1 MHRATVRRLAVAA
14 IGATVLATLT
24 ACAPFVTAGDTR
36 TEDREIDDASTVVL
50 RTGGDIDIRLGDE
63 PSLTVTGGENVLERL
78 ATEVD
83 DDRLVIAIRRGPLI
97 VGDRDLQV
105 DVTVTSLESVV
116 IDGSG
121 DVSAEFGDA
130 DDVSVE
136 ISGSG
141 EIEADDLRA
150 STVRAGISGSG
161 TIELSG
167 RTDSLV
173 VDVSGS
179 GNVDTGDLDASTA
192 QVVVSG
198 SGNVSVN
205 ASDELDV
212 TISGSGDVRYSG
224 RPQVRSS
231 ISGSGGLSPE

>member
-1 MHRATVRRLAVAA
+1 MHPASVRRLAVAA
-14 IGATVLATLT
+14 TGAILLATLT

-36 TEDREIDDASTVVL
+36 TEDRDIDDASAVFL
-50 RTGGDIDIRLGDE
+50 RTGGEVDIRLGDE
-63 PSLTVTGGENVLERL
+63 PSLTVTGGANVLDRL
-78 ATEVD
+78 VTEVD
-83 DDRLVIAIRRGPLI
+83 DGRLVIEIRRGPLI
-97 VGDRDLQV
+97 IGDRDLRI
-105 DVTVTSLESVV
+105 DVTVTSLERVV

-121 DVSAEFGDA
+121 GVSAEFGDA
-130 DDVSVE
+130 DEVSVE

-150 STVRAGISGSG
+150 ASVRAGISGSG
-161 TIELSG
+161 DIDLSG

-173 VDVSGS
+173 TEVSGS
-179 GNVDTGDLDASTA
+179 GDIDASDLEAATA

-205 ASDELDV
+205 ARDELDV

-224 RPQVRSS
+224 RPQIRSS
-231 ISGSGGLSPE
+231 ISGSGDLGPA